1 MKQPLPLLSF
11 RFGVLAVSCQLEPAG
26 RSEALETPRQ
36 VWDKPGSTKT
46 KQTDNGKVTTQVRHG
61 SHVSKPDQTLALQA
75 FALQDGH
82 EKKRHGN
89 NDAWQCLVSAL
100 QLDSAVSLHGT
111 DFLINRICQQRL
123 SSVGLWQDEEA
134 PLLAKQ
140 DKREHTGSWMTGSG
154 IQLRVNSR
162 AHSD

>member
-1 MKQPLPLLSF
+1 MARSPR
-11 RFGVLAVSCQLEPAG
+11 RFDIG
-26 RSEALETPRQ
+26 RTSR
-36 VWDKPGSTKT
+36 S
-46 KQTDNGKVTTQVRHG
+46 QTQQ
-61 SHVSKPDQTLALQA
+61 PDQTLALQA

-100 QLDSAVSLHGT
+100 QLDSAVSLHGALLQCT

-123 SSVGLWQDEEA
+123 SSVGLWQDLEA